1 MQFYRDLKK
10 RMSTLARNLTAL
22 SIMMMVCIGSVV
34 TVMAST
40 VEVTIVDNGEKT
52 TVSMINPTEEGV
64 VDTAVQYEKMEP
76 VADGDEVFFD
86 EETWTLTVRRQLNA
100 AVTADGETR
109 TVALHYG
116 DTAASAVEKAGFT
129 LGENDVL
136 SMDESTVLKKDAELS
151 ITRYYYVNVTA
162 DGESHRLLVK
172 EGDVASAL
180 KAASIE
186 LGEEDLVDTDLTGS
200 VSEGQEITVSRV
212 TYEEETKTETVDYT
226 TKEVK
231 SDSLY
236 TGETKVQTEG
246 VEGERTIV
254 YRNKLIDCKVVETE
268 EISNEVTR
276 EPVEKVVLVGT
287 KTRPSGYASISA
299 DGTLIDHNGN
309 KISYKRALTGRC
321 TAYTGGGWTATGRP
335 AQYGNIAVNPDV
347 IPYGSKLYICSP
359 DGSVVY
365 GYATAADTGG
375 FASMGYI
382 MADLYFD
389 TYAECANF
397 GVRNMT
403 IYIL

>member
-76 VADGDEVFFD
+76 VADGDEVSFD

-136 SMDESTVLKKDAELS
+136 SMDENTVLKKDAELS

-212 TYEEETKTETVDYT
+212 TYEE
-226 TKEVK
+226 
-231 SDSLY
+231 
-236 TGETKVQTEG
+236 
-246 VEGERTIV
+246 
-254 YRNKLIDCKVVETE
+254 
-268 EISNEVTR
+268 
-276 EPVEKVVLVGT
+276 
-287 KTRPSGYASISA
+287 
-299 DGTLIDHNGN
+299 
-309 KISYKRALTGRC
+309 
-321 TAYTGGGWTATGRP
+321 
-335 AQYGNIAVNPDV
+335 
-347 IPYGSKLYICSP
+347 
-359 DGSVVY
+359 
-365 GYATAADTGG
+365 
-375 FASMGYI
+375 
-382 MADLYFD
+382 
-389 TYAECANF
+389 
-397 GVRNMT
+397 
-403 IYIL
+403 